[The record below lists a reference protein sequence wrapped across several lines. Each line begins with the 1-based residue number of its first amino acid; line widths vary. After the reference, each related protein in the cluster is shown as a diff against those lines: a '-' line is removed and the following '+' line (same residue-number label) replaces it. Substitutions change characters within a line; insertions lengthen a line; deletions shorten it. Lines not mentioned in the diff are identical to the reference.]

1 MRIYESAVRCRLTD
15 VGQCLP
21 EVIDTLIFYSFQLP
35 QFLLILLEQSS
46 HGLLDG
52 LELLLDL
59 VDADIV
65 LLALVNL
72 LEDLG
77 NLL

>member
-1 MRIYESAVRCRLTD
+1 M
-15 VGQCLP
+15 
-21 EVIDTLIFYSFQLP
+21 P

-77 NLL
+77 NLLEESFVVLDDLTIPYFVLSCTLFSFS